1 MPGRWLDAQ
10 RVWYLLVR
18 GWLDAQN
25 VQHLLVRGW
34 LERVGSAGERVA

>member
-1 MPGRWLDAQ
+1 M
-10 RVWYLLVR
+10 R